1 VAGVVARV
9 MVAVVARVAR
19 MAHVPGGIVG
29 TMLGLRDAR
38 QGKDG
43 DEAER
48 QESLGAAVAHVG
60 GVLPWGRM
68 GAVLGE
74 HTMRNRRSG

>member
-1 VAGVVARV
+1 
-9 MVAVVARVAR
+9 

-38 QGKDG
+38 QGEDG

-48 QESLGAAVAHVG
+48 QESLGGAVAHVG

-68 GAVLGE
+68 GAVLG
-74 HTMRNRRSG
+74 